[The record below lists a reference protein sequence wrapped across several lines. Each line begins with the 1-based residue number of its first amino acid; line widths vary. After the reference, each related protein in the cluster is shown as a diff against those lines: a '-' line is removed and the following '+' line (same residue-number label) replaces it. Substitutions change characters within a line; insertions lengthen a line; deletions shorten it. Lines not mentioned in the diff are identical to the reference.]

1 MGSRNFLLTID
12 AIQLAKTTACSFS
25 RGMDN
30 HFKGATLDLEKK
42 NSHRSRSLSPFGCSR
57 QPQKPS
63 LMRHNTHVD
72 RKFFPFEISGHE
84 GNEALLVLLRTVAP
98 LVIYPSCR

>member
-42 NSHRSRSLSPFGCSR
+42 KIHIDLVPFLHSDVADSPKSHR
-57 QPQKPS
+57 
-63 LMRHNTHVD
+63 
-72 RKFFPFEISGHE
+72 
-84 GNEALLVLLRTVAP
+84 
-98 LVIYPSCR
+98 